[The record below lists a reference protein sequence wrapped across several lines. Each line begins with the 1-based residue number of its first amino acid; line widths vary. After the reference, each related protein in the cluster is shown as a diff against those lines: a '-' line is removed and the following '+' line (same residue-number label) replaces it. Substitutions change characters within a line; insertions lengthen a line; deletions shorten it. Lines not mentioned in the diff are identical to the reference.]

1 MTYHLT
7 PMSKQQHPASSYEGL
22 HLGTHRIRLSQR
34 FAARLTGVR
43 RVQLSCD
50 AKTRIICLT
59 PSKTQKGPAGP
70 DTFRM
75 TKNARGVALIH
86 CSTLRAV
93 RTTGRYRFVR
103 QTREGYICTHEQAKP
118 AGKR

>member
-34 FAARLTGVR
+34 FAVRLTGVR
-43 RVQLSCD
+43 RVQLSYD
-50 AKTRIICLT
+50 AKARIICLT
-59 PSKTQKGPAGP
+59 PSKPQKGPAGP

-93 RTTGRYRFVR
+93 MPAGRYRFVR
-103 QTREGYICTHEQAKP
+103 QTREGYICTHEQAK
-118 AGKR
+118 R

>member
-34 FAARLTGVR
+34 FAARVTGVR
-43 RVQLSCD
+43 RVQLSYD
-50 AKTRIICLT
+50 AKARIICLT
-59 PSKTQKGPAGP
+59 PSKPQKGPAGL

-75 TKNARGVALIH
+75 TKNARRRPDSLQYPACGDARRPLPVCATDPGGVYLHA
-86 CSTLRAV
+86 
-93 RTTGRYRFVR
+93 
-103 QTREGYICTHEQAKP
+103 
-118 AGKR
+118 

>member
-34 FAARLTGVR
+34 FAARVTGVR
-43 RVQLSCD
+43 RVQLSSD
-50 AKTRIICLT
+50 AKARIICLT
-59 PSKTQKGPAGP
+59 PSKTQRGPAGP
-70 DTFRM
+70 ETFRM

-93 RTTGRYRFVR
+93 MPAGRYRFVR